1 MGCICAQSLGFNDS
15 AFKTGY
21 AEGSEVIAAYRGLI
35 TVKHCKPNED
45 KAFCSKARMQSFYTL
60 LPQVK
65 MCLET
70 DKWWQSFDV
79 NKPKWKSEIK
89 VCKWL
94 IMEREMTG
102 IIPCD

>member
-1 MGCICAQSLGFNDS
+1 
-15 AFKTGY
+15 
-21 AEGSEVIAAYRGLI
+21 
-35 TVKHCKPNED
+35 
-45 KAFCSKARMQSFYTL
+45 MQSFYTL

-89 VCKWL
+89 VCKWPDYGKRDDKSYTL
-94 IMEREMTG
+94 WLDVVCALGKAICPAWMRSCLSFLPHG
-102 IIPCD
+102 HYLYILL